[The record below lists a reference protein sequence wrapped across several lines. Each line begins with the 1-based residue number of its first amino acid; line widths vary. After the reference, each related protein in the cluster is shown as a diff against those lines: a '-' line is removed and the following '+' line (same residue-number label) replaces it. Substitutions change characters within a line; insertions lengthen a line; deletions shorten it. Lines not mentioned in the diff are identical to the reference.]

1 MATPN
6 GLVSLRLHKDFD
18 DNVTVL
24 KIFPSINKEVVASV
38 LGIKNLKGL
47 ILETFGSGNISSESW
62 IIECL
67 KNAVEKQIIILNVSQ
82 CSGGEVIQGRYETSK
97 KLSEIGIISGG
108 NITTESA
115 LAKLML
121 LLGTK
126 KSHETVKSLLASP
139 MNGEMG

>member
-47 ILETFGSGNISSESW
+47 ILETFGFGNISSESW
-62 IIECL
+62 AIECL
-67 KNAVEKQIIILNVSQ
+67 KKAVEKQIIILNMSQ
-82 CSGGEVIQGRYETSK
+82 CSGGEVNQGRYETSK
-97 KLSEIGIISGG
+97 NSQIS
-108 NITTESA
+108 NN
-115 LAKLML
+115 LVY
-121 LLGTK
+121 
-126 KSHETVKSLLASP
+126 ETLFQNLPLPS
-139 MNGEMG
+139 

>member
-18 DNVTVL
+18 DNVAVL
-24 KIFPSINKEVVASV
+24 KIFPSINKEVVASI

-47 ILETFGSGNISSESW
+47 ILETFGSGNIPSESW
-62 IIECL
+62 FIECL
-67 KNAVEKQIIILNVSQ
+67 KKAVEKQIIILNVSQ

-97 KLSEIGIISGG
+97 KLSEVGIISGG

-126 KSHETVKSLLASP
+126 KSHEIVKSLLASP